1 MIESLGRLVKDDGV
15 VIFAGEPIAETFPV
29 PWGVR
34 LDGIS
39 VWSIRRNRWLELGF
53 QESYFVRTMSR
64 FGWIVTKHVTNATS
78 LGTIFLARKSRAVPD
93 ASRLRR

>member
-1 MIESLGRLVKDDGV
+1 
-15 VIFAGEPIAETFPV
+15 
-29 PWGVR
+29 
-34 LDGIS
+34 
-39 VWSIRRNRWLELGF
+39 
-53 QESYFVRTMSR
+53 MSR